1 MLVAQH
7 GEGVL
12 QSGEDLRGVLD
23 DYFDESQVNV
33 GQLNL
38 FVDAVRMHALDRLRG
53 LVAQGAD
60 PRAAVEAVGGE
71 LARDR
76 SGDARTA
83 TWAVAALGYAL
94 DAVPEEV
101 VLAYQARSDRPHEG
115 ATHADAPTQAAPP
128 PSTSAA
134 ATVKAPSPAATT
146 PAPGPSPGTVPSHGP
161 VRPTDPQAQGP
172 RRGRLWIILAAAA
185 AVLAVLGVVVVV
197 TDGDD
202 TPSGSDD
209 TSDPPSG
216 EPGQPVSPSTL
227 ADTYATLGAALA
239 EDVDECTDA
248 GASDAADQRV
258 RCRYRDL
265 EAEYT
270 TWTDEA
276 SLTRQRNRLLAD
288 LQEGSGVAE
297 SSTSEQGSY
306 LLMSDRDKDLT
317 WLYWDSNEALQSG
330 YLEAPWSQLS
340 AQGAR
345 DWFDQRASDAAVRVL
360 PFDVPEPFSS
370 PFLWE
375 LAEPYVG
382 DATELCERED
392 RTHTPMDREPLD
404 IAERI
409 VCENGEYSYFFVKLG
424 IESSLE
430 DTRGYALEDAEADGD
445 SGTWSRSGDD
455 VYAYPVTG
463 RWIDSYKPN
472 SSLPQVY
479 FDVDAQDIYGFVR
492 GPDGADPRQVHDHWE
507 HLTAR
512 AAESHYQG

>member
-1 MLVAQH
+1 MLVSQH

-94 DAVPEEV
+94 GAVPEEV
-101 VLAYQARSDRPHEG
+101 VLAYQAGSDRPTEG
-115 ATHADAPTQAAPP
+115 ALPADAPTQAAPP
-128 PSTSAA
+128 STSAA
-134 ATVKAPSPAATT
+134 PTVRVSPAATT
-146 PAPGPSPGTVPSHGP
+146 PAPGLGLGPVPSHGP
-161 VRPTDPQAQGP
+161 VRPTDPQAKGP
-172 RRGRLWIILAAAA
+172 GRGRLWIILAAAV
-185 AVLAVLGVVVVV
+185 AVLAVLGVVIVV
-197 TDGDD
+197 TDGYD
-202 TPSGSDD
+202 TPSGSDN

-265 EAEYT
+265 EAVYT

-276 SLTRQRNRLLAD
+276 SLTRQRDRLLAD
-288 LQEGSGVAE
+288 LQEGGDVAE
-297 SSTSEQGSY
+297 SSTSGQGSY
-306 LLMSDRDKDLT
+306 LLMSDRDKDVT
-317 WLYWDSNEALQSG
+317 WLYWDSTEALQSG

-360 PFDVPEPFSS
+360 PLDVPEPFSS

-382 DATELCERED
+382 DATERCDRED
-392 RTHTPMDREPLD
+392 RTQTPMDREPLD

-409 VCENGEYSYFFVKLG
+409 VCVEGTYSYYFIRLG
-424 IESSLE
+424 SESSLE
-430 DTRGYALEDAEADGD
+430 DTRGYAIDDSQGEGE
-445 SGTWSRSGDD
+445 SGTWSRNGDD
-455 VYAYPVTG
+455 VYGYPVTG
-463 RWIDSYKPN
+463 QWVDTFKPN
-472 SSLPQVY
+472 SSFPQIY
-479 FDVDAQDIYGFVR
+479 FDVAAHDVYGFVR
-492 GPDGADPRQVHDHWE
+492 GPDGADPGQVHDHWE
-507 HLTAR
+507 ELTV
-512 AAESHYQG
+512 GGG